1 MAQKIERRLRGVSL
15 IVPAYNEEK
24 GIEGVLKGL
33 IDIMNNNKTDYEII
47 VVNDGSTDNTG
58 QILKELS
65 DIVVVDHFQNKGYGA
80 ALKSGIRKSR
90 YETVVITD
98 ADGTYPNSRIPEL
111 VEGIGEY
118 DMVVG
123 ARTGENVKIPL
134 IRRPAKSFLNILANY
149 LLETKIPDLNSG
161 LRAFRKDT
169 VMWYFNILPDSFSFP
184 TTITLAMLG
193 DGFAVN
199 YIPID
204 YGTRK
209 GKSKIKAR
217 DAFNFLVLI
226 VRTIMYFNP
235 LRVFLPISLGLLS
248 AALIRLGYDIFVLSN
263 ITDSS
268 TMFFIAALQVG
279 LIGMLA
285 DLVAKKRQP
294 RA

>member
-111 VEGIGEY
+111 VEGIEEY

-169 VMWYFNILPDSFSFP
+169 VMWYFNILPDSFSFT

>member
-80 ALKSGIRKSR
+80 TLKSGIRKSR

-111 VEGIGEY
+111 VEGIEEY

-149 LLETKIPDLNSG
+149 LSETKIPDLNSG

-169 VMWYFNILPDSFSFP
+169 VMWYFNILPDSFSFT

>member
-58 QILKELS
+58 QIIKELS

-123 ARTGENVKIPL
+123 SRTGENVKIPV

-149 LLETKIPDLNSG
+149 LSETKIPDLNSG

-169 VMWYFNILPDSFSFP
+169 VMWYFNILPDSFSFT

-268 TMFFIAALQVG
+268 TIFFIAALQVG